1 MLRYTFLTLILVV
14 VGGASVSAQT
24 GLDKVIAQGQSY
36 EDQGD
41 YQRAKYYYGLVNRL
55 AKGKQHFSTEYQEL
69 STENIAR
76 QDSLLAYE
84 SKDDEIRRHMH
95 RFDSLAICCSAVWQ
109 IVELERVIE
118 INQALVHPK
127 LKVDQLWIENPGIT
141 KQVRILQS
149 KVKREAFISRFKN
162 EKKKLSDGKKLEGY
176 FGLKSLVSETHPN
189 EELDK
194 ELLKLENELSKE
206 IAEYEKYMRSADSL
220 FAENQLT
227 LAKAKFKSAL
237 GLNSECYSCME
248 QIEFIDVMSELEIWT
263 NVTYVER
270 LQEARSASYTGEL
283 SGSKRIYQYILKNVP
298 EDSTATIELKLV
310 EEKIQEK
317 QSARQIEFGINLQ
330 EERANAHFSKG
341 EYVAALK
348 LYSELKGNYASYVSD
363 IELIEKR
370 ISVCEKKIKD

>member
-1 MLRYTFLTLILVV
+1 MLRYTYFTLILMA
-14 VGGASVSAQT
+14 VGTSVSAQT
-24 GLDKVIAQGQSY
+24 GLDKVIAQGQSF

-55 AKGKQHFSTEYQEL
+55 AKGKQHFSMEYQEL
-69 STENIAR
+69 STGNIAR

-118 INQALVHPK
+118 INQVLVHPK
-127 LKVDQLWIENPGIT
+127 LKVDQLWKENTGIT

-149 KVKREAFISRFKN
+149 KAKREAFISSFKN
-162 EKKKLSDGKKLEGY
+162 EKKKLSEGKKLEGY
-176 FGLKSLVSETHPN
+176 FGLKSLVSDSHPN

-206 IAEYEKYMRSADSL
+206 IGQYEKYMRSADSL
-220 FAENQLT
+220 LAENQLT

-237 GLNSECYSCME
+237 GLHSECYSCME

-263 NVTYVER
+263 NVTYAER
-270 LQEARSASYTGEL
+270 LQEARSASSTGEL
-283 SGSKRIYQYILKNVP
+283 LTSKRIYQYILKNVP
-298 EDSTATIELKLV
+298 EDKTATIELILV
-310 EEKIQEK
+310 EEKIQTK
-317 QSARQIEFGINLQ
+317 QSARQIKFGINLQ

-341 EYVAALK
+341 EYLAALK
-348 LYSELKGNYASYVSD
+348 LYSELKGKYASYVSN
-363 IELIEKR
+363 IELIEER

>member
-1 MLRYTFLTLILVV
+1 MLRYTFLTLILMVL
-14 VGGASVSAQT
+14 GGTSVSAQT

-41 YQRAKYYYGLVNRL
+41 YQRAKYYYGLVNRF

-69 STENIAR
+69 STKNIAR

-84 SKDDEIRRHMH
+84 SKDEEIRRHMH

-109 IVELERVIE
+109 IVQLERVIE

-127 LKVDQLWIENPGIT
+127 LKVDQLWKENPGIT

-149 KVKREAFISRFKN
+149 KAKREAYISSFKN
-162 EKKKLSDGKKLEGY
+162 EKKKLSEGKKLEGY

-263 NVTYVER
+263 NVTYAER

-283 SGSKRIYQYILKNVP
+283 LASKRVYQYILKNVP
-298 EDSTATIELKLV
+298 EDKTATIELKLV
-310 EEKIQEK
+310 EEKIQVK

-341 EYVAALK
+341 EYLAALK
-348 LYSELKGNYASYVSD
+348 LYSELKGKYASYVSD
-363 IELIEKR
+363 IELIEER
-370 ISVCEKKIKD
+370 ITVCEKKIKD